1 MITRRFN
8 RDATI
13 CLYFFFLTRG
23 RISAAQV
30 PASITCPAGGIEA
43 FSQLSAVEAK
53 YRNVREK
60 NPYAV
65 DDCRFISHTS
75 QAGCRHGLPHMY
87 MCSAVTLSLH
97 SACHSVNELSNHNQ
111 RISCCKQT
119 NKLNQ
124 SPNKFDQNGTKHQ
137 VQYQQFI
144 LFLIT
149 RYMDAF

>member
-1 MITRRFN
+1 MNESIMKFELKLPLLSGIDVKLTDDSTETQHSACN
-8 RDATI
+8 
-13 CLYFFFLTRG
+13 FFFSPEAG
-23 RISAAQV
+23 SQQSKV

-111 RISCCKQT
+111 RIFVQQT
-119 NKLNQ
+119 NKQ
-124 SPNKFDQNGTKHQ
+124 SHRHQ
-137 VQYQQFI
+137 Q
-144 LFLIT
+144 T
-149 RYMDAF
+149 T